1 MTIQLFDKKVIKQE
15 TIYVCGLNVMN
26 RNSVFNEVE
35 QFNLSY
41 VVWFIAHLNLHISEY
56 LNLNAKGD
64 ITNII
69 LGYLI
74 HKPVFRNKLLL

>member
-1 MTIQLFDKKVIKQE
+1 MTIQLFDKKVIRQE

-56 LNLNAKGD
+56 LN
-64 ITNII
+64 
-69 LGYLI
+69 
-74 HKPVFRNKLLL
+74 

>member
-1 MTIQLFDKKVIKQE
+1 MTIQLFDKKGYK
-15 TIYVCGLNVMN
+15 TRNKCLRFN